1 MIRFLL
7 PALLGSLLASCSIRN
22 TAVNASASVIDE
34 VQTSFFLES
43 DVALARESFPTFLKL
58 AEAMHR
64 FYPKSPYYSGK
75 LCFLF
80 TAYAFAFVDD
90 SPWADTDEKGEAGMK
105 RLLSFY
111 DRAFEYGMASM
122 EASIPG
128 WRRDLLSPSNSAR
141 VLAKVRP
148 KHVETLFWLDFAW
161 MMRILNNTADPALLT
176 QLAIAEKLAL
186 RIAEVQPDY
195 LYGSVYA
202 VLGAFWGGRSK
213 AVGGDPEKAR
223 AFNLKAESYA
233 AGKSLIPAFVELRY
247 HITQTTDQKAFD
259 ATLEEIRGFKADC
272 FPAFRFINE
281 VIQHKTETLAK
292 KKAML
297 FGG

>member
-1 MIRFLL
+1 MLPVLL
-7 PALLGSLLASCSIRN
+7 ASMLASCSIRHA
-22 TAVNASASVIDE
+22 AVDASATVINE

-43 DVALARESFPTFLKL
+43 DVDLARESFPTFLKL
-58 AEAMHR
+58 AEAMYR

-80 TAYAFAFVDD
+80 TAYTFAFVDE

-105 RLLSFY
+105 RVLSFY

-128 WRRDLLSPSNSAR
+128 WRRDLLSHSNTAR
-141 VLAKVRP
+141 ALSKVQK

-161 MMRILNNTADPALLT
+161 MMRILNNTADPTLLT
-176 QLAIAEKLAL
+176 QLNLAEALAD
-186 RIAEVQPDY
+186 RIAVVQPDY

-213 AVGGDPEKAR
+213 AVGGNPEKAK
-223 AFNLKAESYA
+223 AYHQKAESYA
-233 AGKSLIPAFVELRY
+233 RGKSLIPAFVVLRY

-259 ATLEEIRGFKADC
+259 ATLEEIRGFDAES

-281 VIQHKTETLAK
+281 VIQRKTESLAK

-297 FGG
+297 FGP

>member
-1 MIRFLL
+1 MRRIL
-7 PALLGSLLASCSIRN
+7 PLLLGALALASCSIRH
-22 TAVNASASVIDE
+22 TAVDASATVINE

-43 DVALARESFPTFLKL
+43 DVELARESFPTFLKL
-58 AEAMHR
+58 AEALYR

-80 TAYAFAFVDD
+80 TAYTFAFIDE
-90 SPWADTDEKGEAGMK
+90 SPWADTDEKGEVGMK
-105 RLLSFY
+105 RVLSFY

-128 WRRDLLSPSNSAR
+128 WRRDLLSHSNSAR
-141 VLAKVRP
+141 VLAKVQK

-176 QLAIAEKLAL
+176 QLNLAEKLAHRL
-186 RIAEVQPDY
+186 AEVQPDY

-213 AVGGDPEKAR
+213 AVGGDPGKAR
-223 AFNLKAESYA
+223 DYHLKAESYA
-233 AGKSLIPAFVELRY
+233 ACKSLIPAYVELRY
-247 HITQTTDQKAFD
+247 HITQTTDRKAFD
-259 ATLEEIRGFKADC
+259 AALEEIRGFNPES

-281 VIQHKTETLAK
+281 VILRKAEILAK
-292 KKAML
+292 KKSMI
-297 FGG
+297 FGS